1 MVSVVLAV
9 AVWGP
14 GWRSSTVQA
23 FSDNMAVVCA
33 LSSGL
38 ARDPLLMH
46 LLRCLHFFTAHFRIA
61 IRARHIAGVHNTAA
75 DALSRDKSD
84 VFFSCLLQA
93 PPMPVRVPQALLDM
107 LVHDQ
112 PDWTSSSWRSLF
124 LSTLKISS
132 PGHSTFIHLGT
143 ASVYGILCSSKPPA
157 PPVGRTDSM
166 YVCSSV
172 GQGRTGPSNNQSIL
186 VSSTALRH
194 YRRSQ
199 RSVQGRPI
207 PSPAVCTQGHQA
219 VT

>member
-1 MVSVVLAV
+1 MRLNRQFQSDIQWWSCFLPQWNGRSILPPQQAAHSFWSDVSGTWGCGALNDDLPWFKVQWPESWQQIHIAAKEMVPVVLAV

-33 LSSGL
+33 LSLGL
-38 ARDPLLMH
+38 ARDPFLMH

-124 LSTLKISS
+124 LSTLKD
-132 PGHSTFIHLGT
+132 L
-143 ASVYGILCSSKPPA
+143 
-157 PPVGRTDSM
+157 
-166 YVCSSV
+166 
-172 GQGRTGPSNNQSIL
+172 
-186 VSSTALRH
+186 
-194 YRRSQ
+194 
-199 RSVQGRPI
+199 
-207 PSPAVCTQGHQA
+207 
-219 VT
+219 